1 MILTPLPAP
10 ARNVHPLRS
19 DYVEVCWTPVVGS
32 TAVALLRLLPAVVED
47 RAERRERNER

>member
-32 TAVALLRLLPAVVED
+32 TAVALLRLLPAMWGGAG
-47 RAERRERNER
+47 RAE